1 MITTLF
7 FDLDGT
13 LLPMDIDQ
21 FTHLYLKSIA
31 TTLARQ
37 GLDPQ
42 ELPKNILKS
51 LEVIFSQ
58 DHSRTNEEVFWDS
71 FKSIYG
77 PDIIETIPAFEAYY
91 KSEFAQCQVACPA
104 NPEIPSVIKLA
115 QKLGFRIVL
124 ATNPVFPR
132 IAVEERLKW
141 AGLNPDDFE
150 WITTYEN
157 SHYSKPD
164 PHYFLEIAQA
174 IQVAPEEILMIGND
188 MREDYGAI
196 KAGMHLFILTDCLIP
211 YKNHSLST
219 IEHGNVSALKA
230 YLSQLS
236 KDYS

>member
-13 LLPMDIDQ
+13 LLPMDLEA
-21 FTHLYLKSIA
+21 FTHLYLQSIA
-31 TTLARQ
+31 TTLAAQ
-37 GLDPQ
+37 GLDPE

-51 LEVIFSQ
+51 LQVMFNQ
-58 DHSRTNEEVFWDS
+58 DHSRTNEEVFWES
-71 FKSIYG
+71 FQTIYG
-77 PDIIETIPAFEAYY
+77 PSIVETIPAFEAYY
-91 KSEFAQCQVACPA
+91 QNEFDTCQVACPA
-104 NPEIPSVIKLA
+104 DSNIPSLIKLA
-115 QKLGFRIVL
+115 KDLGFRLVL

-132 IAVEERLKW
+132 IAVEKRLSW

-164 PHYFLEIAQA
+164 PHYFLEIAKT
-174 IQVAPEEILMIGND
+174 IKVAPEEILMIGND

-196 KAGMHLFILTDCLIP
+196 KAGMDLFILTNCLIP
-211 YKNHSLST
+211 YEKHSLST
-219 IEHGNVSALKA
+219 VKHGDISALKA

-236 KDYS
+236 